1 VGHLI
6 IQKPRKLKSNITN
19 CFFILLSL
27 AYPLLSPAQNK
38 ELSFASPSSSQATTL
53 ATITHITCG
62 SDDSRVFLNWA
73 VSANEQTDQF
83 EIERSTD
90 GKHFTIAAL
99 FFGSDKRGADHYEF
113 FEKKRTHTT
122 YYRVRII
129 RKDHS
134 ADYSPVIVSR
144 K

>member
-6 IQKPRKLKSNITN
+6 ISKPWKLKSIITN

-38 ELSFASPSSSQATTL
+38 DLSLTSPSSSQATNP
-53 ATITHITCG
+53 ATITHFSCG
-62 SDDSRVFLNWA
+62 TDRNRVYLNWT
-73 VSANEQTDQF
+73 VSANEQTNQF

-90 GKHFTIAAL
+90 GKHFTTAAL
-99 FFGSDKRGADHYEF
+99 FFGSDKPGADHYEF
-113 FEKKRTHTT
+113 FEKRGSHTT
-122 YYRVRII
+122 YYRVKLI

-134 ADYSPVIVSR
+134 SDYSPVITTR